1 MSKENEAMITNC
13 ESKFPYFLV
22 GMALGAIAGLLLA
35 PSAGEETRKYLRERS
50 AKGLDTLNR
59 QAGKLRESAEG
70 MVQKGKEIMSRHC
83 CDSVDT
89 DKETEKQ
96 ADQEER
102 RETLDA

>member
-1 MSKENEAMITNC
+1 MSKENEAMITNG

-59 QAGKLRESAEG
+59 QAGKLREGAEG
-70 MVQKGKEIMSRHC
+70 MVQRGKEIMSRHC

-89 DKETEKQ
+89 DMEAEKKVYEKEG
-96 ADQEER
+96 
-102 RETLDA
+102 RETLGG